1 MFYIRAKVDYLGHY
15 RVLVEKGNN
24 QNAAGKTRICP
35 KGKLQKMPFKIQ
47 EMPLALKREHPAL
60 QNMTFLNFFYFCGTF
75 CPPGSGLLTLL
86 KLACL
91 NL

>member
-35 KGKLQKMPFKIQ
+35 KAKLQKMP
-47 EMPLALKREHPAL
+47 
-60 QNMTFLNFFYFCGTF
+60 
-75 CPPGSGLLTLL
+75 S
-86 KLACL
+86 
-91 NL
+91 